1 MDDDQDL
8 KAPAGAPVATD
19 SESLDFESLKSLLLD
34 LNPQF
39 KCEICLQDQFSLQS
53 AGVSAPCLPFYDLE
67 NPSFALAVRFCVAL
81 TCLSCGN
88 TKLLDRKFLQARLAH
103 EG

>member
-8 KAPAGAPVATD
+8 LATAGAPVAKD
-19 SESLDFESLKSLLLD
+19 AESLDFERLESLLLN
-34 LNPQF
+34 LNPEF
-39 KCEICLQDQFSLQS
+39 KCEICLQDRFSLQP
-53 AGVSAPCLPFYDLE
+53 AGFSAPCLPFYDLE
-67 NPSFALAVRFCVAL
+67 NPSFAVAVRFCVAL